1 MSYIGYITGPR
12 SEPPTG
18 VRVVEPPP
26 GTRQH
31 QRGNLYAVV
40 EVTGEHPDR
49 AAIADRLLSEMQRA
63 YYTAKGSQSQV
74 MVEALQQAQQ
84 LLREVN
90 AQSPHYPLQAGLLCT
105 ALLNDRLLM
114 ACSGAAFALVRA
126 SERVHMFPSDPM
138 ATLGGYGQAPVEV
151 YRQEVRPDDALFLG
165 GGSWLRRV
173 PVRMLASVVMFTNAE
188 NCNDAADELFAQG
201 GNTPLP
207 GLLVVVGGGDDP
219 PSGSQPSR
227 SDLGGGSQPAPRRP
241 RFSGLPTALGAP
253 PPASRPPV
261 TPAQGQ
267 ARPSIQPTTG
277 APAPVQRP
285 AQAAQPRRAEPARP
299 PDEGAAPVTAGAEAL
314 PREPEGP
321 FVPIFPETTLPR
333 EEMEPEDVAPH
344 RPSALASAADAGM
357 RQVRGFFARMLPE
370 THASEPDEAVAPL
383 PSRDFETPSPEA
395 LAAAADVPPARE
407 EPPLYAEPVARA
419 RAAGAALEMPYG
431 EMTAAPEGEAEYEEE
446 IPAAPTPVLDMSPFA
461 PPQPAQ
467 GARKRVFLLAALA
480 LLILVPA
487 VVLAMTLVPG
497 SNRRAE
503 AESLTARAEI
513 ALVGGQSALDA
524 GDKPTARERLTEAQ
538 EYLAQAIELDGV
550 NEQRRQLVATIESEL
565 QEVLQIELLYGLT
578 EPLLTFPAEARPQRV
593 LVMNDAIYVLDAGRQ
608 AVMRYRFDPIAERV
622 TDETGQVVLRQ
633 GDVVGG
639 AAVGTLADMAW
650 LPLIPGVEDRPSLLI
665 IDRNNN
671 IFRFDERVEGVS
683 LMDIAGRGSWGSIG
697 QIQTYSQ
704 RIYVAD
710 DALGAIYRL
719 NPADLGTPADNWF
732 VGPMQ
737 PDLTGLVAMEI
748 DGDIW
753 VLLQDG
759 AIVRYRAGEQ
769 VPYSP
774 ENSIG
779 LAEEPVDMFVTHQDT
794 ANIYLVDAAQERIL
808 VYDKNGAYLSQLRAP
823 EEELLRGLSGLY
835 IDEVTGTMYLLTQT
849 ALFAHPLIQ

>member
-1 MSYIGYITGPR
+1 MTYIGYITGPR
-12 SEPPTG
+12 SEPPVG

-49 AAIADRLLSEMQRA
+49 AAIADRLLSEIQRG

-126 SERVHMFPSDPM
+126 SDKVHMFPSDPM

-151 YRQEVRPDDALFLG
+151 YRQEVKPDDALFLG

-173 PVRMLASVVMFTNAE
+173 PVRTLASVVMFTNAE

-207 GLLVVVGGGDDP
+207 GLLVVVGGDDP
-219 PSGSQPSR
+219 PSGGYSSR
-227 SDLGGGSQPAPRRP
+227 SDLGNGPQSAQRRP

-253 PPASRPPV
+253 PPAGVPPV
-261 TPAQGQ
+261 APAQGQ
-267 ARPSIQPTTG
+267 ARPSTRRTTG
-277 APAPVQRP
+277 VPAPSRPQPHAALPDNAAPSIPVETPSEAAAPAPPTQN
-285 AQAAQPRRAEPARP
+285 
-299 PDEGAAPVTAGAEAL
+299 L
-314 PREPEGP
+314 PREPVEALE
-321 FVPIFPETTLPR
+321 PIFPESAVDAGLEQARDERPR
-333 EEMEPEDVAPH
+333 WPA
-344 RPSALASAADAGM
+344 ALAGAASAGM

-370 THASEPDEAVAPL
+370 VRTPPEEEVEPFPARFAETPAAEAATMMGEPLLAVEEPLSAVESAPSGLEQRFVETPGIEPPQASE
-383 PSRDFETPSPEA
+383 T
-395 LAAAADVPPARE
+395 
-407 EPPLYAEPVARA
+407 
-419 RAAGAALEMPYG
+419 
-431 EMTAAPEGEAEYEEE
+431 EAEYVEE

-461 PPQPAQ
+461 TPERAT

-497 SNRRAE
+497 ANSRAE
-503 AESLTARAEI
+503 AERLTERAEM
-513 ALVGGQSALDA
+513 ALLGGQSALDA
-524 GDKPTARERLTEAQ
+524 GDKVTARERFTEAQ
-538 EYLAQAIELDGV
+538 DYLAQAIELDGL
-550 NEQRRQLVATIESEL
+550 NEHRSRLVATIESEL
-565 QEVLQIELLYGLT
+565 QEVLQIVPLYGLT
-578 EPLLTFPAEARPQRV
+578 DPMLTFPAEARPQRV

-608 AVMRYRFDPIAERV
+608 AVVRYRFNPANREV
-622 TDETGQVVLRQ
+622 LEPEGQIVLRQ
-633 GDVVGG
+633 GDVVDG
-639 AAVGTLADMAW
+639 AVAGTLTDMAW
-650 LPLIPGVEDRPSLLI
+650 LPLIPSVEDRPSLLI

-671 IFRFDERVEGVS
+671 VFRFDERVVGVS

-697 QIQTYSQ
+697 QIQTYGQ
-704 RIYVAD
+704 RIYIAD
-710 DALGAIYRL
+710 DALGAIYRI
-719 NPADLGTPADNWF
+719 NPADLSTPAENWF
-732 VGPMQ
+732 AGPTQ
-737 PDLTGLVAMEI
+737 PDLSGLVAMEI

-753 VLLQDG
+753 VLLRDG
-759 AIVRYRAGEQ
+759 VIVRYRGGEQ
-769 VPYSP
+769 EPFSP

-779 LAEEPVDMFVTHQDT
+779 LAEDPVDMFVTSQAT
-794 ANIYLVDAAQERIL
+794 ANIYLVDADQDRIL
-808 VYDKNGAYLSQLRAP
+808 VYDKGGAYLSQLRAP
-823 EEELLRGLSGLY
+823 EDELLAGLSGLY

-849 ALFAHPLIQ
+849 SLFAHSLIQ